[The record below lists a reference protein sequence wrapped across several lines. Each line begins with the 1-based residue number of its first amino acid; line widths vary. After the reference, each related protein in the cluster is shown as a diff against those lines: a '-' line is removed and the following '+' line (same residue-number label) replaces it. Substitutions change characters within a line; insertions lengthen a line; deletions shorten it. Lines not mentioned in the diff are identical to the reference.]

1 MVATSKATT
10 AQMVADWVTRL
21 PASTGVLQPVQERG
35 RNALTSLGLPSRRQ
49 EDWRLTDLARLEA
62 LFALALP
69 SQSSSPQESGFAD
82 LPESPVDGWRIVL
95 DGHSDPLATVSLPE
109 GVSVLSGAELEQ
121 ALGHTLERCGCAEAW
136 PVEFNHAL
144 ATQVLALRIRGSVPA
159 LEVLVTASEASL
171 ASTRVL
177 LLVEEKAEL
186 EVLEVI
192 QGPAGS
198 AHSHVVELHLG
209 QEARVRHGLVALG
222 GGDASLLGHLA
233 VEQEP
238 RSTYEFTSVAKGWQ
252 LGRFEP
258 RVVQV
263 DGHASTV
270 LKGLV
275 LTDAD
280 QQFATHTAM
289 RFEGEEGQLD
299 QLQKS
304 VAAGR
309 SHSIFN
315 GAVQVPRAAQRTDA
329 AQLSRN
335 LLLSDRAR
343 VDAKPELEIVA
354 DDVRCAHGAT
364 VTQLQ
369 EDELFYLRSR
379 GISAATA
386 AALLL
391 RGYCQ
396 DVVDLLPPLA
406 QRWPIT
412 DQLLEGLN
420 S

>member
-1 MVATSKATT
+1 MVVTSKAST
-10 AQMVADWVTRL
+10 AQVVADWVTRL
-21 PASTGVLQPVQERG
+21 PETSGVLQPVQQRG
-35 RNALTSLGLPSRRQ
+35 RKALTALGLPSRRQ
-49 EDWRLTDLARLEA
+49 EDWRLTDLARLQA
-62 LFALALP
+62 LFSLALP
-69 SQSSSPQESGFAD
+69 SPSSSSQQSGSAD
-82 LPESPVDGWRIVL
+82 VPDCPADGWRIVL
-95 DGHSDPLATVSLPE
+95 DGHSDPLATVSLPA
-109 GVSVLSGAELEQ
+109 GVSVLSGVELEQ

-144 ATQVLALRIRGSVPA
+144 ASQVLALRIRGSVPA
-159 LEVLVTASEASL
+159 LEVLVTASAASL

-192 QGPAGS
+192 QGAAGS
-198 AHSHVVELHLG
+198 AQSHVLELHLG

-238 RSTYEFTSVAKGWQ
+238 RSTYELTSVAKGWK
-252 LGRFEP
+252 LGRLEP

-315 GAVQVPRAAQRTDA
+315 GGVQVPRSAQRTDA

-379 GISAATA
+379 GISAARA
-386 AALLL
+386 AVLLL

-396 DVVDLLPPLA
+396 EVVDLLPPLA

-412 DQLLEGLN
+412 DQLLEDLD

>member
-1 MVATSKATT
+1 MVTTSNPLASG
-10 AQMVADWVTRL
+10 WLTRL
-21 PASTGVLQPVQERG
+21 PDPAGVLQPVQQRG
-35 RNALTSLGLPSRRQ
+35 RDALARMGLPSRRQ
-49 EDWRLTDLARLEA
+49 EDWRLTEMARVEA
-62 LFALALP
+62 LLSLPLASVGADP
-69 SQSSSPQESGFAD
+69 SSASPEPPAQ
-82 LPESPVDGWRIVL
+82 GWRLHL
-95 DGHSDPLATVSLPE
+95 DGGSDPLAGVDLPD
-109 GVSVLSGAELEQ
+109 GVSVLAGAELQQ
-121 ALGHTLERCGCAEAW
+121 ALGHTLERCGCSGAW

-144 ATQVLALRIRGSVPA
+144 ASHVLALRIRGSVPP
-159 LEVLVTASEASL
+159 LELLISAPPSSLVA
-171 ASTRVL
+171 TRVL
-177 LLVEEKAEL
+177 LVVEEKAEL
-186 EVLEVI
+186 EVLQVM
-192 QGPAGS
+192 QAASAS
-198 AHSHVVELHLG
+198 AHSHLIELHLG
-209 QEARVRHGLVALG
+209 QEARVRHGFVALA

-238 RSTYEFTSVAKGWQ
+238 RSTYELTSVTKGWQ
-252 LGRFEP
+252 LGRLEP

-263 DGHASTV
+263 DGRASTV

-275 LTDAD
+275 LTDQE

-299 QLQKS
+299 QLQKA

-343 VDAKPELEIVA
+343 VDTKPELEIVA

-379 GISAATA
+379 GISAARA

-396 DVVDLLPPLA
+396 EVVGLLPSLA
-406 QRWPIT
+406 QRWSIT
-412 DQLLEGLN
+412 DQLLEGLD

>member
-1 MVATSKATT
+1 MVATSKTTT
-10 AQMVADWVTRL
+10 AQLVTDWVAGL
-21 PASTGVLQPVQERG
+21 PAPAGVLQPVQQRG
-35 RNALTSLGLPSRRQ
+35 RAALTTLGLPSRRQ
-49 EDWRLTDLARLEA
+49 EDWRLTDLARLES
-62 LFALALP
+62 LFTRALP
-69 SQSSSPQESGFAD
+69 SQPASLARSG
-82 LPESPVDGWRIVL
+82 PVDAPDRPGDGWRIVL
-95 DGHSDPLATVSLPE
+95 DGHTDPLATVSLPA
-109 GVSVLSGAELEQ
+109 GVSVLSGVELEQ
-121 ALGHTLERCGCAEAW
+121 ALGHTLERCSCAEAW

-144 ATQVLALRIRGSVPA
+144 ATQVLALRIRGSVAP
-159 LEVLVTASEASL
+159 LEVLVTAAAGSL
-171 ASTRVL
+171 SATRVL

-192 QGPAGS
+192 EGAAGA
-198 AHSHVVELHLG
+198 AHSHVLELHLG

-252 LGRFEP
+252 LGRLEP

-263 DGHASTV
+263 DGRASTV

-343 VDAKPELEIVA
+343 VDTKPELEIVA

-379 GISAATA
+379 GISAARA

-396 DVVDLLPPLA
+396 EVVDLLPSMA
-406 QRWPIT
+406 QRWPVT
-412 DQLLEGLN
+412 DQLLEGLD